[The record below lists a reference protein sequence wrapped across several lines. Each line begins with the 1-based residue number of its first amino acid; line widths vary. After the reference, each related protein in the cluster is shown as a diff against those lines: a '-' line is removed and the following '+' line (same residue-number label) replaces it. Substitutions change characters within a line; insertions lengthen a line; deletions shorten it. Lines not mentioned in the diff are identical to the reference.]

1 MVKQMELYIVGKMTM
16 TVNLKYQKP
25 YGLRYDCYYNNKKI
39 SKKDSISLAE
49 EGEILLIERNVFLS
63 KVWWIISI
71 FNLLCGLLGSFDD
84 WRNERVKQKKII
96 IYYKKILSNNL
107 TIEILAEGEVI
118 NLKGVENYKIGEIT
132 EEENP
137 IIKKR
142 ISISR
147 KLLIFFPL
155 IILTV
160 VLIIL
165 AVCLL

>member
-1 MVKQMELYIVGKMTM
+1 M

-25 YGLRYDCYYNNKKI
+25 YGIRYNCYYNNKKI
-39 SKKDSISLAE
+39 SKKNSFSLPE
-49 EGEILLIERNVFLS
+49 EGKILLIERNVFLS
-63 KVWWIISI
+63 KVWWILSI
-71 FNLLCGLLGSFDD
+71 INLLCGLLGSFDD

-96 IYYKKILSNNL
+96 IYYKKILSDNL
-107 TIEILAEGEVI
+107 TIEILSKGEDI
-118 NLKGVENYKIGEIT
+118 NLKGVESYKIGDLM

-142 ISISR
+142 ISISQ
-147 KLLIFFPL
+147 KLLVIFPL
-155 IILTV
+155 IILTI